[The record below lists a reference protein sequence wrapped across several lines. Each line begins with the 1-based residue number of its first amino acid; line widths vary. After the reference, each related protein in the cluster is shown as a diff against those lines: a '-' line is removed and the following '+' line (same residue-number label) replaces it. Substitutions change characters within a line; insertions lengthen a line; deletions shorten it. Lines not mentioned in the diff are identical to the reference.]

1 MVNEAL
7 AGQRNYSQIA
17 FVNILRMPRRR
28 PPQSAWIARSYAM
41 DKLHQQVRRARG
53 RMNLQSFLGVLIWS
67 IFAWLIVAAVALG
80 VPKLWAVGFAAA
92 TAQIYTWSIVGGA
105 VALGL
110 ATAGMITWLRRRNE
124 LEAAIELDHR
134 YGLKERISSTL
145 ALTPEELHSEAG
157 QALLNDALRR
167 VERIDIG
174 EKFGV
179 RADWKAA
186 LPLVPAL
193 VVFVLAMFVPD
204 AIKREDAE
212 ASARNVEI
220 RKQVKAATENLK
232 KPIKDLKQE
241 AEEKGLTDAEA
252 VFDKLEQG
260 LENLANKDKAD
271 KKQAMVQLNNLAK
284 QIKDRSDRLKDS
296 DDIKQQMN
304 DLKDLK
310 QGPADN
316 LADALK
322 EGDFKQAVDEMKKLE
337 EQLKQEGLGEKE
349 QQQLKEQLQQM
360 QEKLQNMADA
370 QQQAQQSLKEQI
382 EKAKEQGDLAQAGKL
397 QQKLDQMQQQQQSM
411 DKLQQMAQQLGQ
423 AAQSLEQGD
432 QQAAAQQL
440 EELGDQLSQLAQ
452 QDEEL
457 EMLEDAMDQISQA
470 KESMNCKQ
478 CQGQGCEQC
487 QGQGLG
493 QGQGRGRKD
502 GNPGRGMGEGRGKGA
517 RPEQENKTGS
527 YDSQVRGKVGQ
538 GEATVVGEANG
549 PNKAGEA
556 REEINTA
563 IRTATEGT
571 ANPLTN
577 ERLPRSQ
584 RDHVKEYY
592 DSFRKGGS

>member
-1 MVNEAL
+1 ME
-7 AGQRNYSQIA
+7 
-17 FVNILRMPRRR
+17 
-28 PPQSAWIARSYAM
+28 
-41 DKLHQQVRRARG
+41 KLHQQVRRARS
-53 RMNLQSFLGVLIWS
+53 RLNLQSFMGLVTWS
-67 IFAWLIVAAVALG
+67 VFAWMILAVVALA
-80 VPKLWAVGFAAA
+80 VPKLWVLGFDARYS
-92 TAQIYTWSIVGGA
+92 QIYAWSVFGGA

-110 ATAGMITWLRRRNE
+110 ATAGVLAWLRRRNE

-134 YGLKERISSTL
+134 FGLKERISSTL
-145 ALTPEELHSEAG
+145 ALTPDELDTEAG
-157 QALLNDALRR
+157 QALLADAVRR
-167 VERIDIG
+167 VERIEIG

-193 VVFVLAMFVPD
+193 IVFALALFVPD
-204 AIKREDAE
+204 AIKTEDAA

-220 RKQVKAATENLK
+220 RKQVKTATENLK
-232 KPIKDLKQE
+232 KPIKDLKKE
-241 AEEKGLTDAEA
+241 AEEKGLKDAEA
-252 VFDKLEQG
+252 VFDKLEHG
-260 LENLANKDKAD
+260 LENLGEKDKAD

-284 QIKDRSDRLKDS
+284 QIKERSERLKDS
-296 DDIKQQMN
+296 EGIKQQMN

-310 QGPADN
+310 QGPADKMAN
-316 LADALK
+316 ALK

-337 EQLKQEGLGEKE
+337 EKLQQEGLSEKE
-349 QQQLKEQLQQM
+349 AEQLKDQLQQM
-360 QEKLQNMADA
+360 QDKLQNMADA
-370 QQQAQQSLKEQI
+370 HQQAQQTLKEQI
-382 EKAKEQGDLAQAGKL
+382 EKAKDQGDLAQANQL

-411 DKLQQMAQQLGQ
+411 EKLQQMAQQLGQ

-440 EELGDQLSQLAQ
+440 QELGEQLEDLAK

-457 EMLEDAMDQISQA
+457 EMLEDAMDQIANA

-478 CQGQGCEQC
+478 CQGGGCEHC
-487 QGQGLG
+487 QGQGEG
-493 QGQGRGRKD
+493 QGQGQGMAQNGKQGNGR
-502 GNPGRGMGEGRGKGA
+502 GRGMGAGRGQGE
-517 RPEQENKTGS
+517 RPEAEGQTGS
-527 YDSQVRGKVGQ
+527 YDSQVRGNVGQ
-538 GEATVVGEANG
+538 GQALVVGEANG

-563 IRTATEGT
+563 IRAASEGT